1 MAVPP
6 VAQAGLAALL
16 RDVPPALLAAAALD
30 LTFSSPSDDPDYAD
44 VAGVVAWIDGIPPSE
59 ETPVPLVCFAE
70 RIAHDPTVT
79 ISRELHE
86 WIATASGLDAP
97 SRREIHLTTLRHS
110 VRSQSYTT
118 GKVGHIG
125 RSATAPHGGETGALS
140 SSVLAHTRPV
150 PADDTEP
157 GSGREPVRIWGGV
170 PLRNPDFTGRE
181 TLLSNL
187 RKALETRS
195 AASVLPQT
203 LHGMG
208 GVGKTQLAVEF
219 VYRYS
224 DQYDV
229 VWWIAAEQQS
239 LVLQSLFDL
248 SRRLGLP
255 QTEDMRQTA
264 TMVMDALATTPLRWL
279 LVYDNALNPDDI
291 TGLVPSAGGHVILTS
306 RNQTWASVWD
316 AIEVNVFD
324 RPESVELIRKRGNV
338 ITREDADT
346 LAAKLGDLPLAL
358 DQAASW
364 QKATGMPV
372 AEYLELFDHHV
383 RELLDEGRPATY
395 PTTVAA
401 FVNIAFERLRVD
413 APAVAQLLELFAFLG
428 AEPLSVSLLKA
439 AKNSNVSQP
448 LAGVLRDSIKLNR
461 TIRALRQFGLARV
474 GGDQSIQVHRLV
486 QLVLRDGLSE
496 DLAEQS
502 RRNAQAI
509 ISAANPEAPNESSSW
524 PIYALIEPHLQ
535 PAGLVDSDERD
546 AHQAVIDQIRYLWVV
561 GDTDGARRLGELA
574 VSTWQ
579 KNRTAPNLG
588 PDGEHTLVAARHLAD
603 ALRDSGLTD
612 RASALN
618 LDTLRRFEQNPDFG
632 RLHEHTLFTLATRG
646 VGLRIAGDLQE
657 ALGSEDDAV
666 ERHRAAFGED
676 DPLTISALGNRA
688 VSLRMLS
695 RFGEAYEVDL
705 ERISTL
711 KDTVGE
717 NNWRTLLAQT
727 NLARDLYG
735 LGRYDDALELQRS
748 VLPLHSS
755 MLGDRHPHVLLAIR
769 TLSIA
774 LRKTGAYGDALV
786 HARNN
791 YRDVTARYGPEHEY
805 ALSASMTLANT
816 LRVLGQPGE
825 AGTIATSTLTKY
837 RRVFGDEHPLTL
849 AAATNA
855 AIIQRALGAHREAS
869 ALDEQTLRSLTRTLG
884 EDHGYTLCVASNHTN
899 DLVQAHDLRA
909 ARELS
914 ERTLELSRSAR
925 GERHPYTLACATN
938 TALDRINTGDNRSGQ
953 ALLDD
958 TVLALSEVLGPDHPE
973 TVDAGRGR
981 RAECDI
987 EPPPT

>member
-1 MAVPP
+1 M
-6 VAQAGLAALL
+6 
-16 RDVPPALLAAAALD
+16 PPALLAAATLD
-30 LTFSSPSDDPDYAD
+30 LGLDSPSENPDWAD
-44 VAGVVAWIDGIPPSE
+44 VPAVVTWFEQLPSVPGSHPPLILF
-59 ETPVPLVCFAE
+59 VE
-70 RIAHDPTVT
+70 RVAHDPTVSV
-79 ISRELHE
+79 SRELHE
-86 WIATASGLDAP
+86 WIETRSGLDPATQ
-97 SRREIHLTTLRHS
+97 REIHVTTLRHS
-110 VRSQSYTT
+110 VRLRALSNESYTD
-118 GKVGHIG
+118 GKVGQNGHP
-125 RSATAPHGGETGALS
+125 STPHGGDPGALS
-140 SSVLAHTRPV
+140 SSVLAHTPS
-150 PADDTEP
+150 ATAEITET

-239 LVLQSLFDL
+239 LVLQSLLDL

-255 QTEDMRQTA
+255 RTEDMRQTA

-316 AIEVNVFD
+316 AIEVDVFD

-338 ITREDADT
+338 IAREDAEA
-346 LAAKLGDLPLAL
+346 LAEKLGDLPLAL

-372 AEYLELFDHHV
+372 GEYLELFDHHV
-383 RELLDEGRPATY
+383 RELLDEGRPASY

-428 AEPLSVSLLKA
+428 AEPLSVSLLRS

-448 LAGVLRDSIKLNR
+448 LAGVLRDTIKLNR
-461 TIRALRQFGLARV
+461 TIRALRQYGLARV

-509 ISAANPEAPNESSSW
+509 LSAANPEEPDESRSW

-535 PAGLVDSDERD
+535 PAGLIYSDRRD
-546 AHQAVIDQIRYLWVV
+546 AHQVVIDQIRYLGVI
-561 GDTDGARRLGELA
+561 GDSEGARRLGELT
-574 VSTWQ
+574 VNVWQ

-588 PDGEHTLVAARHLAD
+588 PDGEHTLLATRHLAV
-603 ALRDSGLTD
+603 ALSDLGLSG
-612 RASALN
+612 RAKALK
-618 LDTLRRFEQNPDFG
+618 LEAFRRFQENAAFG
-632 RLHEHTLFTLATRG
+632 RLHEHTLSTLLSIGTD
-646 VGLRIAGDLQE
+646 LRAAGDFKE
-657 ALGSEDDAV
+657 ALASENDAV
-666 ERHRAAFGED
+666 ERHEAAFGED
-676 DPLTISALGNRA
+676 DTLTISALGNRA

-695 RFGEAYEVDL
+695 RFQEAYDVDIK
-705 ERISTL
+705 RISTL
-711 KDTVGE
+711 QDTVGE
-717 NNWRTLLAQT
+717 NNWRTLLAQS

-735 LGRYDDALELQRS
+735 LGRYTEALELQRG

-755 MLGDRHPHVLLAIR
+755 TLGDRHPHVLLAIR
-769 TLSIA
+769 TLTIA
-774 LRKTGAYGDALV
+774 LRKTGSYREALPY
-786 HARNN
+786 ARTNF
-791 YRDVTARYGPEHEY
+791 RDLTARFGPDHEHV
-805 ALSASMTLANT
+805 LSAAMTLANT
-816 LRVLGQPGE
+816 LRVMGQPGE
-825 AGTIATSTLTKY
+825 ARNIAMSTLTKY

-849 AAATNA
+849 AASTNT
-855 AIIQRALGAHREAS
+855 AIILRALGEHRDAFD
-869 ALDEQTLRSLTRTLG
+869 LDERTLRSLTNALG
-884 EDHGYTLCVASNHTN
+884 AEHGYTLCAASNHSN
-899 DLVQAHDLRA
+899 NLAQAHDLQA
-909 ARELS
+909 ARDLS
-914 ERTLELSRSAR
+914 RKTLELSRSVR
-925 GERHPYTLACATN
+925 GVEHPYTLACAVN
-938 TALDRINTGDNRSGQ
+938 SALDLVASGDSVQGRE
-953 ALLDD
+953 LLDE
-958 TVLALSEVLGPDHPE
+958 TVLAMSRTLGPDHPE
-973 TVDAGRGR
+973 TVDVGRGK